1 MIWINFI
8 FRSIG
13 MDVCAPDFYELLQE
27 IEFNFFVRAVPCGHR
42 LSVETKVLGFAK
54 RKWLNDR

>member
-1 MIWINFI
+1 
-8 FRSIG
+8 